1 MNVEGTYSVNADRKA
16 VWDTLLSPEAL
27 ASAIPGVQELERLSE
42 DEFEMGIT
50 VGIGAIRGSYSGR
63 VTITDKREPE
73 SLRMLVQG
81 KGRGGTIRGEALI
94 ELVEKAGGTEI
105 HVDGNARVTGLVA
118 RVGQRLL
125 GSASKTLMNQFFNR
139 FTELVEEG
147 RRPDPAPSG

>member
-1 MNVEGTYSVNADRKA
+1 M
-16 VWDTLLSPEAL
+16 WDTLLSPEAL